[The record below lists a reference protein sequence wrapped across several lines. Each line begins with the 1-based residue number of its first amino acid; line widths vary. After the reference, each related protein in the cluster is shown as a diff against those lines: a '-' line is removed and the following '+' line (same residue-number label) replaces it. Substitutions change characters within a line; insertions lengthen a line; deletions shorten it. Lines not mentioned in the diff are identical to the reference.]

1 MKCEKCGQSVP
12 EGSVFCNHCG
22 NPLNPEIVC
31 PVCGKNI
38 PANSVFCPKC
48 GKMVRDDMRDDDAE
62 PTQQAGVAAAGG
74 ATYNELERGRQQHSA
89 HDRDPWDEKQREHE
103 QQAHRKPYYPDD
115 KDDDDDD
122 DDDDVSSEPNHFN
135 RNVIIGAAVVVV
147 LIGLLL
153 MLRNCGSSD
162 SDDRHTVTGSDST
175 MLVAD
180 ANGEPMAIF
189 NAELSRNN
197 FTGDGA
203 VAAHAL
209 KVPGNGA
216 DRPEVI
222 IGVTTKNDAERSYF
236 KIYKLTQNGQV
247 WMPEL
252 QHTQYLNG
260 RSVNMDNSA
269 LIADIQNVP
278 RAVQIGDKY
287 YYYFAYV
294 NNPVDGGTI
303 GRVSLSLWNVDEK
316 KLTTLDYQGPIK
328 SRDDGR
334 QYVYGKPLQSVN
346 SPETRFLQQEARN
359 VKLIYFMTEEELKAE
374 EEAKQAEEEQK
385 RLEDPDNVDERWN
398 QDNQE
403 NVEALKN
410 GEEVTMKTPS
420 YDKPIFNMKE
430 INKKI
435 ENEGYIVFAVKNGAV
450 YGFNKN
456 TRKYFSIFS
465 PKGDAQP
472 SDIGFADSKN
482 NQMRMRTSEGRFSYN
497 LVTGKTQ
504 RIPE

>member
-1 MKCEKCGQSVP
+1 MRCDKCGQNVP
-12 EGSVFCNHCG
+12 DGSVFCNHCG
-22 NPLNPEIVC
+22 NPLSHDTVC
-31 PVCGKNI
+31 PACGQTI
-38 PANSVFCPKC
+38 PQNSVFCPKC
-48 GKMVRDDMRDDDAE
+48 GKMVRNDMHDESPAE
-62 PTQQAGVAAAGG
+62 ATSAQAQG
-74 ATYNELERGRQQHSA
+74 ATYNEIERECQQAS
-89 HDRDPWDEKQREHE
+89 RDPWQEAERERHHE
-103 QQAHRKPYYPDD
+103 SKPYYPDD
-115 KDDDDDD
+115 NNEGDDDDENL
-122 DDDDVSSEPNHFN
+122 SSEPAHFN
-135 RNVIIGAAVVVV
+135 RNVIIGAVAVVAI
-147 LIGLLL
+147 IGLLL
-153 MLRNCGSSD
+153 LLRNCGGQSN
-162 SDDRHTVTGSDST
+162 DDRHSVTGSDST
-175 MLVAD
+175 LLVAD
-180 ANGEPMAIF
+180 TNADPMAIF

-203 VAAHAL
+203 VAAHAV

-222 IGVTTKNDAERSYF
+222 MGVTTTNDTESRSYF

-260 RSVNMDNSA
+260 RTINMDNSA

-278 RAVQIGDKY
+278 RAVRVNNKD

-294 NNPVDGGTI
+294 NNPVEGGSI
-303 GRVSLSLWNVDEK
+303 GRVSLALWNVDEK

-328 SRDDGR
+328 SLDDGR
-334 QYVYGKPLQSVN
+334 QYVYGKPLQAIN
-346 SPETRFLQQEARN
+346 SAETRFLQQEAHN
-359 VKLIYFMTEEELKAE
+359 VKLIHFLTEEELKAE
-374 EEAKQAEEEQK
+374 QEAKEKEEEAK
-385 RLEDPDNVDERWN
+385 RLADPNNVDERWN
-398 QDNQE
+398 EENQE

-410 GEEVTMKTPS
+410 GEEVTMKSAS

-435 ENEGYIVFAVKNGAV
+435 ENEGYIVFAIKNGAV

-465 PKGDAQP
+465 PKGDSQP
-472 SDIGFADSKN
+472 SDIGFADSRN
-482 NQMRMRTSEGRFSYN
+482 NLMRMRTGEGRFSYN
-497 LVTGKTQ
+497 LATGKTQ

>member
-74 ATYNELERGRQQHSA
+74 ATFNELERGRQQHSA

-278 RAVQIGDKY
+278 RAVR
-287 YYYFAYV
+287 V
-294 NNPVDGGTI
+294 ND
-303 GRVSLSLWNVDEK
+303 R
-316 KLTTLDYQGPIK
+316 
-328 SRDDGR
+328 
-334 QYVYGKPLQSVN
+334 
-346 SPETRFLQQEARN
+346 
-359 VKLIYFMTEEELKAE
+359 
-374 EEAKQAEEEQK
+374 
-385 RLEDPDNVDERWN
+385 
-398 QDNQE
+398 
-403 NVEALKN
+403 
-410 GEEVTMKTPS
+410 
-420 YDKPIFNMKE
+420 
-430 INKKI
+430 
-435 ENEGYIVFAVKNGAV
+435 
-450 YGFNKN
+450 
-456 TRKYFSIFS
+456 
-465 PKGDAQP
+465 
-472 SDIGFADSKN
+472 
-482 NQMRMRTSEGRFSYN
+482 
-497 LVTGKTQ
+497 
-504 RIPE
+504 

>member
-1 MKCEKCGQSVP
+1 MRCEKCGQTVP
-12 EGSVFCNHCG
+12 EGSAFCNHCG
-22 NPLNPEIVC
+22 NAMNTDMHC
-31 PVCGKNI
+31 PKCGQII

-48 GKMVRDDMRDDDAE
+48 GKMVRNDMDEATSIE
-62 PTQQAGVAAAGG
+62 SSAPATG
-74 ATYNELERGRQQHSA
+74 ATYNEIER
-89 HDRDPWDEKQREHE
+89 ERERE
-103 QQAHRKPYYPDD
+103 QQAAARQQAERRPYYPDD
-115 KDDDDDD
+115 DEQDDDNENL
-122 DDDDVSSEPNHFN
+122 SSEPAHFN
-135 RNVIIGAAVVVV
+135 RNVIIGAAVVVA

-153 MLRNCGSSD
+153 LLRNCGGSD
-162 SDDRHTVTGSDST
+162 SDDRRSVTGSDST
-175 MLVAD
+175 LLVAD
-180 ANGEPMAIF
+180 AGADPMAIF

-203 VAAHAL
+203 VAAHAV

-222 IGVTTKNDAERSYF
+222 MGVTTKNDQENRSFF

-260 RSVNMDNSA
+260 RTVNMDNSA

-278 RAVQIGDKY
+278 RAVKIGDKD

-294 NNPVDGGTI
+294 NNPVEGGSI
-303 GRVSLSLWNVDEK
+303 GRVSLALWNVDEK

-334 QYVYGKPLQSVN
+334 QYVYGKPLQAIN
-346 SPETRFLQQEARN
+346 SAETRFLQQEAQN

-374 EEAKQAEEEQK
+374 QEAKEKEEEAK
-385 RLEDPDNVDERWN
+385 RLADPDNVDERWN
-398 QDNQE
+398 QENEE

-410 GEEVTMKTPS
+410 GDEVTMKTPS

-456 TRKYFSIFS
+456 TRKYFSIYS
-465 PKGDAQP
+465 PKSDSQP

-482 NQMRMRTSEGRFSYN
+482 NLMRMRTGEGRFSYN
-497 LVTGKTQ
+497 LATGKTQ

>member
-1 MKCEKCGQSVP
+1 MKCDKCGQIVP
-12 EGSVFCNHCG
+12 DGSSFCNHCG
-22 NPLNPEIVC
+22 NAMSHDMVC
-31 PVCGKNI
+31 PSCGQNI
-38 PANSVFCPKC
+38 PMNSVFCPKC
-48 GKMVRDDMRDDDAE
+48 GKMVRNDMHE
-62 PTQQAGVAAAGG
+62 ETQPADVPATTATATG
-74 ATYNELERGRQQHSA
+74 ATYNEIERERQQA
-89 HDRDPWDEKQREHE
+89 PRDPWQETQHQHQHE
-103 QQAHRKPYYPDD
+103 QKPYYANSDD
-115 KDDDDDD
+115 EEIDDDENL
-122 DDDDVSSEPNHFN
+122 SSEPAHFN
-135 RNVIIGAAVVVV
+135 RNVVIGAAAVV
-147 LIGLLL
+147 IIIALLL
-153 MLRNCGSSD
+153 LLRNCGSSGN
-162 SDDRHTVTGSDST
+162 DDRHSVTGSDST
-175 MLVAD
+175 LLVAD
-180 ANGEPMAIF
+180 ANADPMAIF

-203 VAAHAL
+203 VAAHAV
-209 KVPGNGA
+209 KVPGNGT

-222 IGVTTKNDAERSYF
+222 MGVTTKNDTESRSYF

-260 RSVNMDNSA
+260 RTINMDNSA

-278 RAVQIGDKY
+278 RAVKIGDKD

-294 NNPVDGGTI
+294 NNPVEGGSI
-303 GRVSLSLWNVDEK
+303 GRVSLALWNVDEK

-328 SRDDGR
+328 SLEDGR
-334 QYVYGKPLQSVN
+334 QYVYGKPLQAIN
-346 SPETRFLQQEARN
+346 SPETRFLQQEAHN
-359 VKLIYFMTEEELKAE
+359 VKLIHFLTEEELKAE
-374 EEAKQAEEEQK
+374 QEAKEKEEEAK
-385 RLEDPDNVDERWN
+385 RLADPDNVDERWN
-398 QDNQE
+398 EENQE
-403 NVEALKN
+403 NVEALKK
-410 GEEVTMKTPS
+410 GEEVTMKAAN

-465 PKGDAQP
+465 PKGDSQP

-482 NQMRMRTSEGRFSYN
+482 NLMRMRTSEGRFSYN
-497 LVTGKTQ
+497 LSTGKTQ

>member
-1 MKCEKCGQSVP
+1 MRCEKCGQIVP
-12 EGSVFCNHCG
+12 EGSAFCNHCG
-22 NPLNPEIVC
+22 HAMSQDTVC
-31 PVCGKNI
+31 PSCGQNI
-38 PANSVFCPKC
+38 PLNSVFCPKC
-48 GKMVRDDMRDDDAE
+48 GKMVRNDMHDDDTQGAE
-62 PTQQAGVAAAGG
+62 DTTTGASG
-74 ATYNELERGRQQHSA
+74 ATYNEIERERE
-89 HDRDPWDEKQREHE
+89 REREREHE
-103 QQAHRKPYYPDD
+103 REQARHEAERHRESKPYYPDSESE
-115 KDDDDDD
+115 DDDDEEL
-122 DDDDVSSEPNHFN
+122 SSEPAHFN
-135 RNVIIGAAVVVV
+135 RNVIIGAAVVVA
-147 LIGLLL
+147 IIALLL
-153 MLRNCGSSD
+153 LLRNCGGQ
-162 SDDRHTVTGSDST
+162 DDDGRHSVTGSDST
-175 MLVAD
+175 LLVAD
-180 ANGEPMAIF
+180 ANADPMAIF

-203 VAAHAL
+203 VAAHAV

-222 IGVTTKNDAERSYF
+222 MGVTTKNDSESRSYF

-260 RSVNMDNSA
+260 RTINMDNSA

-278 RAVQIGDKY
+278 RAVKIGDKD

-294 NNPVDGGTI
+294 NNPVEGGTI
-303 GRVSLSLWNVDEK
+303 GRVSLALWNVDEK

-328 SRDDGR
+328 SLDDGR
-334 QYVYGKPLQSVN
+334 QYVYGKPLQAIN
-346 SPETRFLQQEARN
+346 SAETRFLEQEAHN
-359 VKLIYFMTEEELKAE
+359 VKLIHFLTEEELKAE
-374 EEAKQAEEEQK
+374 QEAKEKEEEAK
-385 RLEDPDNVDERWN
+385 RLADPDNVDERWN
-398 QDNQE
+398 EENQE

-450 YGFNKN
+450 YGFNKS

-465 PKGDAQP
+465 PKGDSQP